1 MDTISAG
8 MKAALMQSVT
18 SDEDVLLFWMM
29 PSAEWEEA
37 EEQALLDVNWITILI
52 CKIIYVNL

>member
-37 EEQALLDVNWITILI
+37 EEQALLDVN
-52 CKIIYVNL
+52 